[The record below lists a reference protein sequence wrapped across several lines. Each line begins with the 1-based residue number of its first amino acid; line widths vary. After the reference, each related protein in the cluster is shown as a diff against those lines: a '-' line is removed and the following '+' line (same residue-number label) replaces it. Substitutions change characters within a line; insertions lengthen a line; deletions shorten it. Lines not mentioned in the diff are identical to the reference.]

1 MQAEHRSLKCQVV
14 LGKMVKEESR
24 EWNEEQ
30 IGKEFQVEGI
40 LI

>member
-1 MQAEHRSLKCQVV
+1 MWSSIGEN
-14 LGKMVKEESR
+14 GKESSR

-30 IGKEFQVEGI
+30 IGEEFQVEGI

>member
-1 MQAEHRSLKCQVV
+1 MSSSIGEN
-14 LGKMVKEESR
+14 GKEESS

-30 IGKEFQVEGI
+30 IGEEFQVEGI